1 MATQWNAIAAHVSV
15 KLNRD
20 NYLLWSSQLES
31 VMESQELIQFIDGTF
46 PAPSETIVKDGKSEV
61 NPEFTVWKRS
71 DRLSLSWI
79 KATVSE
85 PVLRQI
91 VTSKSAFEAWNTLKK
106 SFSSQS
112 PLRIMLLRKE
122 LHFIQKGNMDMQTY
136 LERIKFLADTL
147 SAAGLDTTDGDLVQI
162 TMNGLPIEYES
173 FVTLI
178 STNSSNASIT
188 FSELFDLLLTQE
200 KRLTMFKSAR
210 VDPHKS
216 IQALPQVEN
225 QIAFNTFRGRGRGR
239 GGFRGR
245 QGGRFQGRGNR
256 PHIQTQPP
264 QNGDSNNNT
273 GNGSHPRTIITCQYC
288 GRKGHSART
297 CYDIPRAFSAMSL
310 QESTGEY
317 WYPDSGATN
326 HIVNND
332 EMMHNK
338 TTYDGS
344 DNIMIGNG

>member
-1 MATQWNAIAAHVSV
+1 MATQWNAIPALVSV

-31 VMESQELIQFIDGTF
+31 VMESQELIQFIDETS

-61 NPEFTVWKRS
+61 NPEFAVWKRS
-71 DRLSLSWI
+71 DRLALSLI

-162 TMNGLPIEYES
+162 TMNDGSECSANFTEELVSRWLLNMTDGSPS
-173 FVTLI
+173 SPVDPLCDPTQ
-178 STNSSNASIT
+178 STPAST
-188 FSELFDLLLTQE
+188 YTVLLLPMATTSATTSPHEHLGLSLNETESPTSETPSVLDTPTTSDLAIVAATTSLDPPTRSHQM
-200 KRLTMFKSAR
+200 LTRSMT
-210 VDPHKS
+210 V
-216 IQALPQVEN
+216 
-225 QIAFNTFRGRGRGR
+225 
-239 GGFRGR
+239 
-245 QGGRFQGRGNR
+245 
-256 PHIQTQPP
+256 
-264 QNGDSNNNT
+264 
-273 GNGSHPRTIITCQYC
+273 
-288 GRKGHSART
+288 
-297 CYDIPRAFSAMSL
+297 
-310 QESTGEY
+310 
-317 WYPDSGATN
+317 
-326 HIVNND
+326 IVC
-332 EMMHNK
+332 H
-338 TTYDGS
+338 
-344 DNIMIGNG
+344 